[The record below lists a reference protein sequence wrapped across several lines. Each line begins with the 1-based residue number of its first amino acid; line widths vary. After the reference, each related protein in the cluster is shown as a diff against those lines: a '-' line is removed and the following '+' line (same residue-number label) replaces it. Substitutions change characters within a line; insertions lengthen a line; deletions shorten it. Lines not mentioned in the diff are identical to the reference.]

1 MALHRDIYWVGRQWA
16 VTGLGLQA
24 VDQKRWA
31 AFDIEASRLWTGDSL
46 VRLRREPW
54 VNSDDLE
61 KALAAARRYFPEP
74 AGMDISSLLE
84 DDRSLEAAAPAPTQA
99 WLPARARF
107 IRPWRIRFR
116 RKNVS

>member
-24 VDQKRWA
+24 VDQKRWS
-31 AFDIEASRLWTGDSL
+31 AFDIEASRLWTGDTL

-74 AGMDISSLLE
+74 ATKDISAPFM
-84 DDRSLEAAAPAPTQA
+84 DDQSVEAAARAPTQI

-116 RKNVS
+116 RKNEP